1 MHTIARMNLV
11 TLESAYLNYAKN
23 SSCRLLCI
31 NALLIHSEYNEYE
44 PGQKLE
50 NWFRNW
56 FYWNQHPQIIQ
67 DSLAPRFYTKY
78 SLCYLMLSKWAKGAS
93 TQWKLFFA
101 WKLISFHFS
110 SMFYA
115 IYSVFQD
122 LYQICLC
129 VIFSIQKVQSINLD
143 PKHFIQLSQQS
154 KMSNSRSRIQYNT
167 LKLVPLDSVPSN
179 WGKR

>member
-1 MHTIARMNLV
+1 MHKCL
-11 TLESAYLNYAKN
+11 AYTPYYLQHN
-23 SSCRLLCI
+23 
-31 NALLIHSEYNEYE
+31 EYSEYE

-50 NWFRNW
+50 NWLRNW

-67 DSLAPRFYTKY
+67 DSLVPRFYTKY
-78 SLCYLMLSKWAKGAS
+78 SLCYLMLNKWAKWAS
-93 TQWKLFFA
+93 TQWKLFFFA

-129 VIFSIQKVQSINLD
+129 VIFSIQNVQSIDLD
-143 PKHFIQLSQQS
+143 PKHFIQLSQLS

-167 LKLVPLDSVPSN
+167 LKLVPLDSLPSN